1 MGAAFSNLLMAAS
14 QGFPPR
20 PTFSVDQIPDLAGR
34 VALVTGGNSGIGY
47 ETCKRL
53 LEHNARVYLAAR
65 SKEKADAAITS
76 LKAETG
82 REAVF
87 LQLDLVPSYRARVA
101 HPL

>member
-1 MGAAFSNLLMAAS
+1 MGATISNLLMAAS

-20 PTFSVDQIPDLAGR
+20 PTFSVEQIPDLTER
-34 VALVTGGNSGIGY
+34 VALVTGDNSGIGY

-76 LKAETG
+76 LKAET
-82 REAVF
+82 EK
-87 LQLDLVPSYRARVA
+87 QSSSS
-101 HPL
+101 